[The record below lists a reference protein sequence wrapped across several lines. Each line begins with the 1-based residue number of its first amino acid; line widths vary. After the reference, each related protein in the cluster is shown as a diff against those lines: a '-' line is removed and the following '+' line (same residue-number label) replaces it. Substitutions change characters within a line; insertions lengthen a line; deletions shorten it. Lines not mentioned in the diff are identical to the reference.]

1 MELSRFIEFMQ
12 AKKADVTCHGD
23 DRVSVSGLASN
34 TKDMKHQDL
43 FVAIE
48 GARFDP
54 LNHLDHMASAGIGV
68 IMSERPIH
76 DDRFVW
82 LEVSNA
88 RHALAMAASIF
99 YPGQPKHCVGITGT
113 NGKTST
119 VDLLRQIWMA
129 TDIDAA
135 SLGTLGLIRTGLEP
149 QAGMTTPDQVKLH
162 QMLDHLAQ
170 DGCDHLAMEVSSHGL
185 HQHRVDGVSFTAG
198 AFTNLSRDHLDY
210 HGNMED
216 YLQAKLELVRRCVRK
231 DGLFAMTATDDV
243 ALAIRHACEEAG
255 LRLWDYRQQDQ
266 EFFGFEVGAISAA
279 GAKIQISAGERRQ
292 CVNVPFIA
300 RFQLE
305 NLALAAVLAFDAG
318 LDLGHLALAMSG
330 LQPVPGRMEFVG
342 RVANGGAIYVDYAH
356 TPDALEMA
364 IKSLRQT
371 GQFEQIGVVFGCG
384 GDRDRGK
391 RPIMGQVAEIHAD
404 FSVVTD
410 DNPRSEDASM
420 IRRDILQAH
429 PGGVE
434 CGDRRQAIQMGME
447 MLAPQGALLVAGK
460 GHEQGQIC
468 GDVTLPFDDR
478 QVVRALNNEQG

>member
-1 MELSRFIEFMQ
+1 MRP
-12 AKKADVTCHGD
+12 H
-23 DRVSVSGLASN
+23 
-34 TKDMKHQDL
+34 DL

-54 LNHLDHMASAGIGV
+54 LHYLDQMASAGISV
-68 IMSERPIH
+68 IMSERPVQ

-82 LEVSNA
+82 LEVPNA
-88 RHALAMAASIF
+88 RRALALAASIF
-99 YPGQPKHCVGITGT
+99 YPNQPGHCVGITGT

-119 VDLLRQIWMA
+119 VDLLRQIWLA
-129 TDIDAA
+129 ADIDAA
-135 SLGTLGLIRTGLEP
+135 SLGTLGLIRAGSEP
-149 QAGMTTPDQVKLH
+149 KAGMTTPDQIKLH

-185 HQHRVDGVSFTAG
+185 HQHRVDGVTFTAG

-231 DGLFAMTATDDV
+231 NGLFAITATDDV
-243 ALAIRHACEEAG
+243 ATAIRHACADAG
-255 LRLWDYRQQDQ
+255 LRLWDYHQQDHD
-266 EFFGFEVGAISAA
+266 FFGFEVGSLSAS
-279 GAKIQISAGERRQ
+279 GAKIQISAGDRRQ
-292 CVNVPFIA
+292 CVTVPFIA

-318 LDLGHLALAMSG
+318 LELGHLALAMSG
-330 LQPVPGRMEFVG
+330 LQSVPGRMEFVG
-342 RVANGGAIYVDYAH
+342 RVPNGGAIYVDYAH
-356 TPDALEMA
+356 TPEALEMA
-364 IKSLRQT
+364 VKSLRQT
-371 GQFEQIGVVFGCG
+371 GQFDQIGLVFGCG

-410 DNPRSEDASM
+410 DNPRSEDAPS
-420 IRRDILQAH
+420 IRRDILKAH
-429 PGGVE
+429 PSGME
-434 CGDRRQAIQMGME
+434 CDDRRQAIAKAMA
-447 MLAPQGALLVAGK
+447 MLSPQGALLVAGK

-478 QVVRALNNEQG
+478 LVVRDLINKQG